1 MKKLRKSMA
10 LLLAMAMVLAT
21 FGITV
26 VSAAAFSDTSGHWA
40 ESVIDKWSNANVING
55 YEDGTFLPDAN
66 ISRAELAKVIS
77 AAKQFTSL
85 ADINFSDVSG
95 DEWFVSDLRKCVA
108 QGIIGGYEDGTFR
121 PDDAVTR
128 EEAAT
133 MFQRA
138 YKINSI
144 GLLNFSDNDSIS
156 EWAKTSV
163 TALVG
168 AGVING
174 YEDGT
179 FMPSAP
185 ITRAEVVKILDGITA
200 AAESPS
206 QTSNPGGGTGTTGGI
221 GNLGGGG
228 SSGGGGSNNNQ
239 NSNSSNVTL
248 NANGGKFSNGSG
260 TKTVTVAKNS
270 VLGSKAVTPS
280 REGYIFD
287 GWYTS
292 KDAADSLIASK
303 KWDVDSDAVT
313 RNMVLYAGWYAE
325 GKSIVSFEVNGGTP
339 SVSSQEVET
348 GGYAAEPTD
357 VVTREHYTFV
367 GWYADNTSKTP
378 FDFKNTVITGNTRI
392 YARWQ
397 VNAEYAA
404 SEITMPTKTVGQYQN
419 GTILPVPPTVL
430 PGEKVTLNITPPDG
444 FSVDSI
450 PTITYNSKVSDLS
463 VTIEA
468 KNIKDNGD
476 NSFSFVLPDD
486 IQNGTVQVSP
496 HYVEALPTNPPV
508 PTEEPTPTIDP
519 SEPTAKPTVVPTYYF
534 SVPEFS
540 ELSSF
545 PAKTEIAGMTVSAD
559 SSIESSSKQ
568 FAVTTDNPDNSGY
581 KYSKVCKIGKASLS
595 FKVSGSCKIKIDAV
609 SANSSAN
616 RAYSLLDGNN
626 KVIGTFTCKGDA
638 TNSFNVGYIGEAT
651 TLTIK
656 PSDGINLYGIF
667 VEYGGD
673 IPTQAP
679 ATPSPTINPDLRYQI
694 NVSDTIQN
702 GSIVVNNGNISS
714 DEINTI
720 SWNASDIIPSDSVEG
735 ETIIYPAGTV
745 LPFNGKNSDDGTITM
760 YDEVSWYNFEDPER
774 GSVVYVR
781 GELNP
786 SANPPFSEDNVPGGN
801 VFMVKAGHSGYLTID
816 AYVYTNK
823 NFKLYDN
830 VDKQFIEDFTTSE
843 SKIYSFTFPCEEGG
857 EYYTYALGSKV
868 GLCNVTYSTGILD
881 AKAGQPITVVTKP
894 DKGYKASSVTVD
906 PEVTVTKKGEN
917 TYTFNMPASDVNV
930 GASFIDST
938 AKEYT
943 ATAPKPENGTVKLS
957 KGAAAAS
964 AELASE
970 KVTVLNSSDNF
981 LMSDGTG
988 GKWIISADGNAE
1000 KVVDDSSDIGGNAS
1014 SKIKLMDK
1022 AVQYVLGESIKSGE
1036 FELSYDFYDDNT
1048 NAAGRSFRTYLDS
1061 AAHPYDET
1069 TGQATE
1075 FNSDSAFFHMMD
1087 VGSKVFVTKSVDDVA
1102 GKAEA
1107 GIQVGSAALEA
1118 SKWYRV
1124 VIKGELGATD
1134 PFTVSYYLHGTD
1146 GTYNP
1151 DNISA
1156 TPVLTTSEAPV
1167 TDGITPELAQIKFM
1181 RTASGNLYY
1190 DNIKLTADN
1199 GSAETGEFKLK
1210 AYNGETVNIEAIPD
1224 SGYDVQSVE
1233 VVDSAGSNV
1242 DVKNS
1247 AFVMPASDVTVNVTF
1262 GKGAPATATP
1272 SPLPTSIPGPTNG
1285 PEPTVDPAGETTAWV
1300 YTVENCS
1307 SLGEVDA
1314 NGKLKITS
1322 NSNYNGMTIYA
1333 SPSKAIEIDGSNKT
1347 FDDGEKYSGRLKLGG
1362 AGTIDGENS
1371 SRAMSFT
1378 PDKYGA
1384 VSIYFAHASSQ
1395 GTPRVMVVE
1404 QNGIKARKSVDANTM
1419 SIFTVSVYPGSPVY
1433 IYGEGALNVYA
1444 VKYTKSTMENPPTMP
1459 PVPTSAPTNE
1469 PEPTNDPIE
1478 KPTTAPEPSA
1488 DPVVPT
1494 AEPTA
1499 VPSEKPTEGPAA
1511 ETEVLFESTFANET
1525 VGTVIDASGDS
1536 LGGMALDTMAEGST
1550 IEIVNGEEAGTDVN
1564 VAKILKKSTP
1574 AKTDQIKLFWTPEN
1588 GVEITKPVIMTAV
1601 VKNAGA
1607 NVGTDMWGLYAN
1619 SAGSSVNYT
1628 DKNGVSK
1635 TTTVIA
1641 RIGGKGTVL
1650 KYTAFEEPT
1659 SYSGTWAYDEWL
1671 TMKVVIEPLENN
1683 SYKVTD
1689 YISQGIDTKDF
1700 KELTSRTIT
1709 SEDGEFNGLLTN
1721 VGFLSGTQTSADS
1734 SFYVKSYKVEIE
1746 K

>member
-21 FGITV
+21 SGITV

-248 NANGGKFSNGSG
+248 NSNGGKFSNGSG

-303 KWDVDSDAVT
+303 KWEVDSDAVT

-404 SEITMPTKTVGQYQN
+404 SEINMPTKTVGQYQN

-430 PGEKVTLNITPPDG
+430 PGEKETINIIPPDG
-444 FSVDSI
+444 FSVDRI
-450 PTITYNSKVSDLS
+450 PVITYVSS
-463 VTIEA
+463 VSGKNVTIDA
-468 KNIKDNGD
+468 KNITDNGD
-476 NSFSFVLPDD
+476 SSYTFVFPED
-486 IQNGTVQVSP
+486 VQKGSIEVAAHFEQILATP
-496 HYVEALPTNPPV
+496 APTSTPEPTLDPSKPTPA
-508 PTEEPTPTIDP
+508 PTEQPLGD
-519 SEPTAKPTVVPTYYF
+519 PTYYF
-534 SVPEFS
+534 SVSPFS
-540 ELSSF
+540 DLDGSVMKANVETGGL
-545 PAKTEIAGMTVSAD
+545 TVSKDSTIAD
-559 SSIESSSKQ
+559 SNKK
-568 FAVTTDNPDNSGY
+568 FAGSGY
-581 KYSKVCKIGKASLS
+581 AYTKTLKSGTATLS
-595 FKVSGSCKIKIDAV
+595 FKVTGSCKILLDAV
-609 SANSSAN
+609 SASGSESRSYSVLDSS
-616 RAYSLLDGNN
+616 G
-626 KVIGTFTCKGDA
+626 VIGSITCEGGA
-638 TNSFNVGYIGEAT
+638 TP
-651 TLTIK
+651 TLEVNHAGGADTITIK
-656 PSDGINLYGIF
+656 PDAGINFYGIF
-667 VEYGGD
+667 VVYGD
-673 IPTQAP
+673 VPTPPPAGT
-679 ATPSPTINPDLRYQI
+679 ATPKPTPEPTLDPNIQYNINI
-694 NVSDTIQN
+694 SSAIEN
-702 GSIVVNNGNISS
+702 GSIVVNNGTISS
-714 DEINTI
+714 DEIKSVKWLADDN
-720 SWNASDIIPSDSVEG
+720 IPADAVAEDTNIFG
-735 ETIIYPAGTV
+735 
-745 LPFNGKNSDDGTITM
+745 NGKAVLNINGKDDSDGTITFW
-760 YDEVSWYNFEDPER
+760 DAVQWY
-774 GSVVYVR
+774 YVDVD
-781 GELNP
+781 GVQTKVIKGLDNP
-786 SANPPFSEDNVPGGN
+786 SIAFPFSEHDPGGN
-801 VFMVKAGHSGYLTID
+801 VFSFTPKEAGYLSLELFLNP
-816 AYVYTNK
+816 NK
-823 NFKLYDN
+823 AFNLYDDTEGSYFEKDYSPSKAEIN
-830 VDKQFIEDFTTSE
+830 TYVIPVEPNLSYYAWANG
-843 SKIYSFTFPCEEGG
+843 SKIGIKS
-857 EYYTYALGSKV
+857 
-868 GLCNVTYSTGILD
+868 VTYSNGILS
-881 AKAGQPITVVTKP
+881 AKAGTKITVTTKPNSGFKASDVTTDPDVKVTKVS
-894 DKGYKASSVTVD
+894 D
-906 PEVTVTKKGEN
+906 N
-917 TYTFNMPASDVNV
+917 TFTFSMPASDVTV
-930 GASFIDST
+930 GASFVDST

-957 KGAAAAS
+957 KGAA
-964 AELASE
+964 ELAAE
-970 KVTVLNSSDNF
+970 KVTVINSTDNF
-981 LMSDGTG
+981 LMSDGNG
-988 GKWIISADGNAE
+988 GKWVISADGDAE
-1000 KVVDDSSDIGGNAS
+1000 KVVDDNSDIGGNAS
-1014 SKIKLMDK
+1014 SKMKLMDK
-1022 AVQYVLGESIKSGE
+1022 AVQYVLADSIKTGE
-1036 FELSYDFYDDNT
+1036 FEFSYDFYDDNT
-1048 NAAGRSFRTYLDS
+1048 NAAGRSFRTYLDNT
-1061 AAHPYDET
+1061 AHPYDET

-1151 DNISA
+1151 DNISE

-1167 TDGITPELAQIKFM
+1167 TDGRAPQLAQIKFM

-1199 GSAETGEFKLK
+1199 GKAETDGFTLK

-1224 SGYDVQSVE
+1224 SGYDVQSME

-1247 AFVMPASDVTVNVTF
+1247 AFVMPASDVTANVTF

-1285 PEPTVDPAGETTAWV
+1285 PEPTVDPAGETSAWE

-1333 SPSKAIEIDGSNKT
+1333 SPSKAIEIDVSNKT

-1371 SRAMSFT
+1371 SRAISFT
-1378 PDKYGA
+1378 PDKFGA

-1469 PEPTNDPIE
+1469 PEPTNVPIE